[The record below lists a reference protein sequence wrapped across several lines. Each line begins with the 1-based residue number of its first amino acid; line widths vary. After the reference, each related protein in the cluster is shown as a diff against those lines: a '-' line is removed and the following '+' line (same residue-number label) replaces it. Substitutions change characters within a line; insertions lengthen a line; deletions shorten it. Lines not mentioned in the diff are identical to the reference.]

1 MLLVMSKRGIISSSP
16 RSLSLSAAGEAAGA
30 VAGGRRRVQ
39 GGTPGIPRAVPK
51 PALALLTVAPGVK
64 QGNVGLGQHSDF

>member
-1 MLLVMSKRGIISSSP
+1 VLLVMSKRGIISSSP
-16 RSLSLSAAGEAAGA
+16 RSLLAAGEAAGA